1 MAARKKTLLSVE
13 EALELVFEDS
23 PSEDGDLVTHE
34 GDSNDSDYEPPLP
47 ERLEINKTVK
57 NIHVEFN
64 TNAKALKRLQAGK
77 KMVWKVLTQEE
88 FFIFLD
94 IIIFSGLVHVHQR
107 TDYWRTAW
115 PYNFSFPADK
125 MSRNRFETIMW
136 SLHISNPE
144 EDEENDRKRN
154 TAEYDRLFKV
164 KPLYTEITAACK
176 AHFQPYQN
184 ISIDE
189 RMVAS
194 KARSSMK
201 QYMKDKPTKWGF
213 KLFVLADSSTAY
225 TWNFFVYA
233 GKSEFTQGQGLSYSS
248 VIDLLP
254 FSLLGAGYKLF
265 VDNFY
270 TSPALFG
277 DLSTKGIGCCGTI
290 RKNRVGFPHTEL
302 NDLPK
307 KAERGDLRWIR
318 RSKLLFVKWMDSRE
332 VNMCST
338 VHKAFSGQTVRRNV
352 KERGVWQTKNVTA
365 PDAVL
370 AKEMVEFSGV
380 PAAAPPRP
388 PTPPP
393 SLTCVPVYYGEDA
406 TTVRRYCRKCSDAGN
421 RRVKTPVYCRKCQVP
436 LCFTPKK
443 NLFTARL
450 WKFHRV
456 VEALGSLCAITWS
469 SPAVR
474 LGDLD
479 KKAENAPIRAILL
492 KWKDAAPP
500 TCNQWLRDIM
510 SCLNFRSFAPQS
522 EALMSNSI
530 RPGVPF

>member
-1 MAARKKTLLSVE
+1 
-13 EALELVFEDS
+13 
-23 PSEDGDLVTHE
+23 
-34 GDSNDSDYEPPLP
+34 
-47 ERLEINKTVK
+47 
-57 NIHVEFN
+57 
-64 TNAKALKRLQAGK
+64 
-77 KMVWKVLTQEE
+77 MVWKVLTQEE
-88 FFIFLD
+88 FFNFLG

-107 TDYWRTAW
+107 TDYWRTTW

-125 MSRNRFETIMW
+125 MSRNHFETIMW

-154 TAEYDRLFKV
+154 TAEYDRLF

-201 QYMKDKPTKWGF
+201 QYLKDKPTKWGF

-254 FSLLGAGYKLF
+254 FSLLGAGYTLF

-277 DLSTKGIGCCGTI
+277 DLSTKGIGCFGTI

-318 RSKLLFVKWMDSRE
+318 RSKLLFV
-332 VNMCST
+332 
-338 VHKAFSGQTVRRNV
+338 SGWTAV
-352 KERGVWQTKNVTA
+352 K
-365 PDAVL
+365 
-370 AKEMVEFSGV
+370 
-380 PAAAPPRP
+380 
-388 PTPPP
+388 
-393 SLTCVPVYYGEDA
+393 
-406 TTVRRYCRKCSDAGN
+406 
-421 RRVKTPVYCRKCQVP
+421 
-436 LCFTPKK
+436 
-443 NLFTARL
+443 
-450 WKFHRV
+450 
-456 VEALGSLCAITWS
+456 
-469 SPAVR
+469 
-474 LGDLD
+474 
-479 KKAENAPIRAILL
+479 
-492 KWKDAAPP
+492 
-500 TCNQWLRDIM
+500 
-510 SCLNFRSFAPQS
+510 
-522 EALMSNSI
+522 
-530 RPGVPF
+530 